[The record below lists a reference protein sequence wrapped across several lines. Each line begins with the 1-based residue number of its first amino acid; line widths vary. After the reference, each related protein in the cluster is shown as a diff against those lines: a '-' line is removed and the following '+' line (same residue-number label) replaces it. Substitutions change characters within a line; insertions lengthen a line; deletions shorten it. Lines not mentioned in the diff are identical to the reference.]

1 MSVPKKI
8 PRVIGSTRTPRLGG
22 YIASYTRSVLEPLAA
37 GSNASLTTLD
47 LKEHPLPIFDEPMHP
62 AGRSQADPTPEYAH
76 EHTRKWSATVR
87 QFDAY
92 VFFTPQYNG
101 SLPASLKTAL
111 DALFYEWKGKP
122 AGIVSYAGRGG
133 AQSGSHLRV
142 VVETLGMKSATASP
156 AVPAN
161 AKTLASFAEKGEPR
175 PEDLERWEEAKV
187 KETIEAMFAEI
198 VAGLNGPADD

>member
-1 MSVPKKI
+1 MSAPKKI
-8 PRVIGSTRTPRLGG
+8 ALVIGSTRTPRLGG
-22 YIASYTRSVLEPLAA
+22 YIAGYARSVLEPLAA
-37 GSNASLTTLD
+37 GANASLTTLD
-47 LKEHPLPIFDEPMHP
+47 LKEHPLPIFDEPVHP
-62 AGRSQADPTPEYAH
+62 AGRSQTDPTSEYAH
-76 EHTRKWSATVR
+76 EHTRKWSAVVR

-133 AQSGSHLRV
+133 AQSGGHLRI

-161 AKTLASFAEKGEPR
+161 AKTLASFTEKGEPR
-175 PEDLERWEEAKV
+175 PEDLERWQEAKV
-187 KETIEAMFAEI
+187 KETMEAMFSEI
-198 VAGLNGPADD
+198 IAGLNGPADD